1 MKANRL
7 RLEKK
12 FDVIERAGGIKLPHM
27 KSGSGISFTYWER
40 LNVIF
45 SLPAFLFGFV
55 YYIYH
60 GLWKKS
66 LILVAFCLA
75 SIELLDIIF
84 IRYPSIYEL
93 WYGFSYLITPMVFAL
108 RANGDLYTEYR
119 LNKNVNN
126 SLWSDAMHRLTR
138 NKAAMLGACIL
149 ILLITLAALAP
160 WIAPYSYSY
169 QDLNLGASPPSADHL
184 LGTDVLGRDLL
195 SRILYGARISLL
207 VGFVATGVALV
218 IGVSWGIIAG
228 YAGGKVDSIMMRIVD
243 VLYGLPFIIFIILL
257 MVIFGRNLWLLF
269 GAIGAVEWLTM
280 ARIVRGQVIG
290 LKNQEFVMA
299 AKAMGVSNLSMF
311 RRHLLPNILGP
322 IAVYATLTIP
332 QVMLLEGFLSFLG
345 LGIQPPMSSW
355 GTLIKDGVE
364 SMEEYSWLLIYPG
377 LTFTITLFALNFFG
391 DGLRD
396 ALDPKTTDN

>member
-1 MKANRL
+1 M
-7 RLEKK
+7 
-12 FDVIERAGGIKLPHM
+12 
-27 KSGSGISFTYWER
+27 
-40 LNVIF
+40 
-45 SLPAFLFGFV
+45 
-55 YYIYH
+55 
-60 GLWKKS
+60 
-66 LILVAFCLA
+66 
-75 SIELLDIIF
+75 
-84 IRYPSIYEL
+84 
-93 WYGFSYLITPMVFAL
+93 
-108 RANGDLYTEYR
+108 
-119 LNKNVNN
+119 NN
-126 SLWSDAMHRLTR
+126 SLWSDAIHRLTR
-138 NKAAMLGACIL
+138 NKAAMLGAFIL
-149 ILLITLAALAP
+149 ILLIIVAALAP

-280 ARIVRGQVIG
+280 ARIVRAQVIG
-290 LKNQEFVMA
+290 LKNQEFVLA

-364 SMEEYSWLLIYPG
+364 SMEEYSWLLVYPG
-377 LTFTITLFALNFFG
+377 ITFTITLFALNFFG

-396 ALDPKTTDN
+396 ALDPKTTDD

>member
-1 MKANRL
+1 MQ
-7 RLEKK
+7 
-12 FDVIERAGGIKLPHM
+12 
-27 KSGSGISFTYWER
+27 
-40 LNVIF
+40 
-45 SLPAFLFGFV
+45 
-55 YYIYH
+55 
-60 GLWKKS
+60 
-66 LILVAFCLA
+66 
-75 SIELLDIIF
+75 
-84 IRYPSIYEL
+84 
-93 WYGFSYLITPMVFAL
+93 
-108 RANGDLYTEYR
+108 
-119 LNKNVNN
+119 NN
-126 SLWSDAMHRLTR
+126 SSLWNDAYRRLIQ
-138 NKAAMLGACIL
+138 NKAAMVGGMIL
-149 ILLITLAALAP
+149 VFFILCAIFAP
-160 WIAPYSYSY
+160 LIAPYSYSY
-169 QDLNLGASPPSADHL
+169 QDLDLGASKPSWEHL
-184 LGTDVLGRDLL
+184 LGTDVMGRDLL
-195 SRILYGARISLL
+195 SRILYGARISLM

-228 YAGGKVDSIMMRIVD
+228 YFGGRVDSIMMRIVD

-290 LKNQEFVMA
+290 LKNQEFVLA
-299 AKAMGVSNLSMF
+299 AQAMGVSNMSMF
-311 RRHLLPNILGP
+311 KKHLFPNILGP

-332 QVMLLEGFLSFLG
+332 QVMLLESFLSFLG

-396 ALDPKTTDN
+396 ALDPQTSAD

>member
-1 MKANRL
+1 MS
-7 RLEKK
+7 E
-12 FDVIERAGGIKLPHM
+12 
-27 KSGSGISFTYWER
+27 SST
-40 LNVIF
+40 
-45 SLPAFLFGFV
+45 
-55 YYIYH
+55 
-60 GLWKKS
+60 
-66 LILVAFCLA
+66 
-75 SIELLDIIF
+75 
-84 IRYPSIYEL
+84 
-93 WYGFSYLITPMVFAL
+93 
-108 RANGDLYTEYR
+108 
-119 LNKNVNN
+119 
-126 SLWSDAMHRLTR
+126 LWSDAIYRLTR
-138 NKAAMLGACIL
+138 NKAAMFGAF
-149 ILLITLAALAP
+149 ILLLLIISAALAP
-160 WIAPYSYSY
+160 WIAPYSYSF
-169 QDLNLGASPPSADHL
+169 QNLELGASPPSAEHI
-184 LGTDVLGRDLL
+184 LGTDILGRDLL

-280 ARIVRGQVIG
+280 ARIVRGQVMG

-299 AKAMGVSNLSMF
+299 ARAMGVSNFSMF
-311 RRHLLPNILGP
+311 RKHLLPNILGP

-364 SMEEYSWLLIYPG
+364 SMEEHSWLLIYPG
-377 LTFTITLFALNFFG
+377 VTFTITLFALNFFG

>member
-1 MKANRL
+1 M
-7 RLEKK
+7 
-12 FDVIERAGGIKLPHM
+12 
-27 KSGSGISFTYWER
+27 
-40 LNVIF
+40 
-45 SLPAFLFGFV
+45 
-55 YYIYH
+55 
-60 GLWKKS
+60 
-66 LILVAFCLA
+66 
-75 SIELLDIIF
+75 
-84 IRYPSIYEL
+84 
-93 WYGFSYLITPMVFAL
+93 
-108 RANGDLYTEYR
+108 
-119 LNKNVNN
+119 NN
-126 SLWSDAMHRLTR
+126 SLWSDALYRLSR
-138 NKAAMLGACIL
+138 NRAAMLGGFIL
-149 ILLITLAALAP
+149 ILLIICAALAP

-169 QDLNLGASPPSADHL
+169 QNLSLGASPPSADHL

-207 VGFVATGVALV
+207 VGFVATGVALI

-228 YAGGKVDSIMMRIVD
+228 YTGGRVDSIMMRIVD
-243 VLYGLPFIIFIILL
+243 ILYGLPFIIFIILL

-299 AKAMGVSNLSMF
+299 AKAMGVSNISMF

-364 SMEEYSWLLIYPG
+364 SMEEFSWLLIYPG
-377 LTFTITLFALNFFG
+377 ITFTITLFALNFFG

-396 ALDPKTTDN
+396 ALDPKTSDN